1 VKEANPVKLTRRRG
15 QPSRADASQWVLA
28 AMDILAAHGVDA
40 LRVEQLAKSLG
51 VTKGSFYWH
60 FRDRDA
66 FLEAILDT
74 WRRRATLQII
84 DRLEQSG
91 QSPKDRL
98 AALLSLPYAGTKA
111 EQAASVELAIRLW
124 ARTDARA
131 LRALAEVDTLRL
143 RYFAQLFGA
152 MGMTEQD
159 AGIKSVVAYSYMR
172 VAPSLPDYNAE
183 TSLVAML
190 DLLMP

>member
-1 VKEANPVKLTRRRG
+1 
-15 QPSRADASQWVLA
+15 
-28 AMDILAAHGVDA
+28 MDILAAHGVDA
-40 LRVEQLAKSLG
+40 VRVEPLAKSLG

-66 FLEAILDT
+66 FLEVILDF

-91 QSPKDRL
+91 QTPKERL

-131 LRALAEVDTLRL
+131 QRALAEVDTLRL

-152 MGMTEQD
+152 MGIPEQD
-159 AGIKSVVAYSYMR
+159 ARIKSVVAYSYLR
-172 VAPSLPDYNAE
+172 VAPSLPGYDDE
-183 TSLVAML
+183 TSLVAVL
-190 DLLMP
+190 DLLAP